1 MGRLRAT
8 VFTSLV
14 TLNEER
20 SVLSYLLRLAS
31 RLFSKKN
38 RLVKPRVVTCSTFA
52 TIFVA
57 TQVARP
63 HAVTAN
69 MPQDR

>member
-1 MGRLRAT
+1 MGG
-8 VFTSLV
+8 FGG
-14 TLNEER
+14 
-20 SVLSYLLRLAS
+20 YGCRLAS
-31 RLFSKKN
+31 RLFSEKN

-69 MPQDR
+69 MPQDRR

>member
-1 MGRLRAT
+1 MCVWGGGGGMG
-8 VFTSLV
+8 
-14 TLNEER
+14 EGD
-20 SVLSYLLRLAS
+20 LRLDSQAVNFP
-31 RLFSKKN
+31 RKN

-69 MPQDR
+69 MPTRL